1 LQYQTIY
8 FLKVSIAEEEFTL
21 CFEKCMLRHSDH
33 ALLIADL
40 HIGKSNHFRKAG
52 IAVPNKIAFDEIDKL
67 NAVIQKYQ
75 PNKIVFLGD
84 LFHSAYN
91 QSVDLLHQLIDNECN
106 RSFILVEGN
115 HDIMHSEVYQKLGI
129 EVLDNIIEKGII
141 YTHEPIQQSS
151 LYNVFGHIH
160 PGVML
165 TSKGRQS
172 LRLPCFFIGPDYMI
186 LPAFGVFTGLA
197 MMKAT
202 QDTEVYVIA
211 DQSVIKV
218 S

>member
-1 LQYQTIY
+1 MQYQIIY
-8 FLKVSIAEEEFTL
+8 FLKVSIAGEEFTL
-21 CFEKCMLRHSDH
+21 CHEKCMLRHNDD

-52 IAVPNKIAFDEIDKL
+52 IAVPTRIAFEEIEKL
-67 NAVIQKYQ
+67 NSVIQKYQ

-91 QSVDLLHQLIDNECN
+91 QSVDLLHQLIDNECH

-115 HDIMHSEVYQKLGI
+115 HDIMHSDVYRKIGI
-129 EVLDNIIEKGII
+129 TVVDNIIDKNII
-141 YTHEPIQQSS
+141 YTHEPIHESR
-151 LYNVFGHIH
+151 LYNIYGHIH
-160 PGVML
+160 PGVLL
-165 TSKGRQS
+165 TAKGRQS
-172 LRLPCFFIGPDYMI
+172 LRLPCFFIGLDSMI

-197 MMKAT
+197 MMKTT
-202 QDTEVYVIA
+202 QDSEVYVIA
-211 DQSVIKV
+211 DESVIKV